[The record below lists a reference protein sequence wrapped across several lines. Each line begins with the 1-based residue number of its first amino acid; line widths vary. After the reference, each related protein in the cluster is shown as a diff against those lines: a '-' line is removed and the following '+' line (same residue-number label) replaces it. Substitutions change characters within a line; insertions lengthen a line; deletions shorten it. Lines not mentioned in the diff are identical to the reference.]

1 MDPGSEPTNG
11 LSASSAAERLS
22 SEGPN
27 ELPRAARRHPLKIA
41 YGILSEP
48 LIVLLIAAAVLYGIF
63 GEPRDAALLAGS
75 VVVITALD
83 LYQQNR
89 AEGALDALRELSA
102 PEVVVVRDGVHR
114 KVPAREVVTGDL
126 VVLAQGDR
134 VPADAEVSTNRGLV
148 VDESLLTGES
158 VPVRKSEGNGR
169 SEWARPGGDGLPFVY
184 AQTLVLHGQGL
195 AVVRATGPRTEVSR
209 IARALEGVAVET
221 PLLQR
226 QMRRLI
232 ATVTILAG
240 ILSIVVALAIGLRTS
255 DWSAGLLAGLALAI
269 ALVPEE
275 MPVVLTIY
283 SVLGARRMAGQ
294 QALARRFGAI
304 PTLGAVTVLCTDKT
318 GTLTMNRMR
327 VAEVR
332 DPPSATGTSA
342 SPAETTRAR
351 VLGWAYLASDP
362 TSTDPM
368 ESALAE
374 AGRRHQVEVVPG
386 FAPVLVRSQP
396 FETSTSYSAAV
407 WKIGGGPGGLVAIIK
422 GAPERVLQLGRLTAS
437 ELDRWTS
444 VLQEMAS
451 RGLRVLAVAQSPV
464 PSDDLTLDL
473 GQLTYRPIG
482 LVGFED
488 PIRPGV
494 TEAIAECRRAGIRVI
509 LITGDF
515 PATASAVARSAG
527 IESPDRVRTGEELNG
542 FDARGLDKVLR
553 ETNVFAR
560 STPET
565 KLAIVNALKQ
575 RGEVVAMTGDG
586 VNDAPALRAADV
598 GIAMGRRGTDVAR
611 EAADLVLLDDSFPT
625 IVNAIRSGRG
635 IYSNMRKAISYL
647 LAGHLAIAGL
657 AVVPV
662 LLGLPPVLFPVEIV
676 FLELLID
683 PNSSLTF
690 QAEPEEPGIMTLGP
704 RDPHEPIFGLSA
716 IAWTLVAGATA
727 LAGSLGVYLW
737 LLTTGHGIDESR
749 GLAFSTLIVSNL
761 TLVLVNRSFSTSW
774 VQSLRVR
781 NPIFWF
787 VMFGGAVLLIASL
800 YLPAVA
806 GLFGFTPPAPTDF
819 LMAVGVGFASVAWF
833 DLLKVHLLELRVAP
847 IGSGPTPAGPGATS
861 VPERGPA

>member
-1 MDPGSEPTNG
+1 MTPGSEPPSG
-11 LSASSAAERLS
+11 LSAPIAAERLRS
-22 SEGPN
+22 DGPN
-27 ELPRAARRHPLKIA
+27 ELPRPARRQLLKIA

-48 LIVLLIAAAVLYGIF
+48 LILLLIAAAVLYGLF

-102 PEVVVVRDGVHR
+102 PEVVVVRDGIR
-114 KVPAREVVTGDL
+114 QKVPSREIVTGDL

-158 VPVRKSEGNGR
+158 VPVRKSEGTGR
-169 SEWARPGGDGLPFVY
+169 SEWAPPGGDGLPFVY
-184 AQTLVLHGQGL
+184 AQTLVLQGQGL
-195 AVVRATGPRTEVSR
+195 ALVRATGPRTEVSR
-209 IARALEGVAVET
+209 IARALEGVEVET

-240 ILSIVVALAIGLRTS
+240 VLSVLVAVAIGLRSS

-275 MPVVLTIY
+275 MPVVLTVY

-304 PTLGAVTVLCTDKT
+304 PTLGAITVLCTDKT

-332 DPPSATGTSA
+332 APPGTGEI
-342 SPAETTRAR
+342 PREGLGTTGAR
-351 VLGWAYLASDP
+351 VLGWAYLSSDP
-362 TSTDPM
+362 TSADPM

-374 AGRRHQVEVVPG
+374 AGRPHRMGAMPG
-386 FAPVLVRSQP
+386 IEPVLVRSQP
-396 FETSTSYSAAV
+396 FDTSVGYSSAV
-407 WKIGGGPGGLVAIIK
+407 WKIGGGPGALVAVIK
-422 GAPERVLQLGRLTAS
+422 GAPERVLQLGGLAAS
-437 ELDRWTS
+437 ERDRWTS
-444 VLQEMAS
+444 ELQGMAA
-451 RGLRVLAVAQSPV
+451 RGLRVVAVAKSLV
-464 PSDDLTLDL
+464 PFDDPALDLT
-473 GQLTYRPIG
+473 QLTYRPIG

-494 TEAIAECRRAGIRVI
+494 SQAIAECRRAGIRVI

-515 PATASAVARSAG
+515 PATASSVARSAG
-527 IESPDRVRTGEELNG
+527 IEFPDRVRTGAELNEL
-542 FDARGLDKVLR
+542 DVEGLDRVLR

-565 KLAIVNALKQ
+565 KLKIVHALKQ

-625 IVNAIRSGRG
+625 IVSAIRSGRG
-635 IYSNMRKAISYL
+635 IYSNMRKAIAYL

-662 LLGLPPVLFPVEIV
+662 LFGLPPVLFPVEIV

-690 QAEPEEPGIMTLGP
+690 QAEPEEPGDMALPP
-704 RDPHEPIFGLSA
+704 RDPSEPIFGLSA

-727 LAGSLGVYLW
+727 LAGSLGIYLW
-737 LLTTGHGIDESR
+737 FLATGHGIDESR
-749 GLAFSTLIVSNL
+749 ALAFSTLIVSNL
-761 TLVLVNRSFSTSW
+761 TLVLVNRSFSRSW
-774 VQSLRVR
+774 VHSLRVR
-781 NPIFWF
+781 NPIFWV
-787 VMFGGAVLLIASL
+787 VMFAGAALLTASL

-819 LMAVGVGFASVAWF
+819 LLAVGVGFASVAWF
-833 DLLKVHLLELRVAP
+833 DVLKAHLSERRVAP
-847 IGSGPTPAGPGATS
+847 VASDRVPPGPGAAS
-861 VPERGPA
+861 VPVR